1 MKPRKTVTMKTV
13 SEKLTCTSP
22 RLKPNKTDWE
32 TQTERSRKSARR
44 LHPKPLTP
52 EEREEMLKKT
62 GFNRDSLL
70 EVGADIIRLQ
80 RLGRLMRYS
89 HNPTVRG

>member
-1 MKPRKTVTMKTV
+1 MK
-13 SEKLTCTSP
+13 ELTRISY
-22 RLKPNKTDWE
+22 LKPSKTDWE

-44 LHPKPLTP
+44 PRPKPLTP
-52 EEREEMLKKT
+52 EEREEMLEKM

-70 EVGADIIRLQ
+70 EAGADIIRFQ

-89 HNPTVRG
+89 PNPTARG